1 MKSILKFIGR
11 GPAKNPVRDRN
22 RRQSNL
28 LLTLVAFLFATGMV
42 YGTGSMYW
50 IVKKDNELEKS
61 RRIEIELQ
69 NNIKERDYVIQQ
81 YRQRIKQLERRV
93 EILDAIQDLSSA
105 GVSYEEKKKIAKIVD
120 ETSQKYGHDP
130 FLLLAIIYT
139 ESSFQPQVT
148 SPAGAHGLMQLMPST
163 GQALARRV
171 EQTPKMLNLIQDPE
185 DPSVPHFK
193 DIQGNIELGT
203 LYLTQL
209 LLRYK
214 NLDHAI
220 YAYNLGPV
228 LFEKRLKEGGPYPEK
243 YLAKVIACYNQLA
256 AQRKHRGESP
266 AIASTQTVLSRLLAQ
281 LQPAD

>member
-1 MKSILKFIGR
+1 MKSILKFIRRGEVSNPGR
-11 GPAKNPVRDRN
+11 ERK
-22 RRQSNL
+22 RRQSNR
-28 LLTLVAFLFATGMV
+28 LLTLVALLFVTGLV

-105 GVSYEEKKKIAKIVD
+105 GVTYEEKKKIAKIVD
-120 ETSQKYGHDP
+120 EISQKYGHDP
-130 FLLLAIIYT
+130 FLLLALIYT
-139 ESSFQPQVT
+139 ESSFQPQAI

-171 EQTPKMLNLIQDPE
+171 EQTPKMLSLLQDAE
-185 DPSVPHFK
+185 DASVPHFQ
-193 DIQGNIELGT
+193 DIRGNIELGT

-209 LLRYK
+209 MLRYK

-228 LFEKRLKEGGPYPEK
+228 LFEKRRKEGGPFPQK
-243 YLAKVIACYNQLA
+243 YLAKVIESYNQLT
-256 AQRKHRGESP
+256 AQRKSRGEAP
-266 AIASTQTVLSRLLAQ
+266 AIASTSTVLNRLLAQ
-281 LQPAD
+281 AQPAD

>member
-1 MKSILKFIGR
+1 MKSILFLIRR
-11 GPAKNPVRDRN
+11 GSYPPHVRDRN

-28 LLTLVAFLFATGMV
+28 LLSLVSFLFVTGMV

-105 GVSYEEKKKIAKIVD
+105 GVPFEEKKKIAQIVD
-120 ETSQKYGHDP
+120 ETSQKFGHDP
-130 FLLLAIIYT
+130 FLLLALIST

-163 GQALARRV
+163 GRALARRV
-171 EQTPKMLNLIQDPE
+171 EQTPKILALLDPDE
-185 DPSVPHFK
+185 PTVPHFK

-209 LLRYK
+209 MLRYK

-220 YAYNLGPV
+220 YAYNLGPN
-228 LFEKRLKEGGPYPEK
+228 LFEKRQKEGGPFPEK
-243 YLAKVIACYNQLA
+243 YRAKVLAVYNELLTKRRLRQEA
-256 AQRKHRGESP
+256 SQ
-266 AIASTQTVLSRLLAQ
+266 IASTPPNPGPLLAQ
-281 LQPAD
+281 LQQTD

>member
-1 MKSILKFIGR
+1 MKSILKFIRRGEVSNPGR
-11 GPAKNPVRDRN
+11 ERK
-22 RRQSNL
+22 RRQSNR
-28 LLTLVAFLFATGMV
+28 LLTLVALLFVTGMV

-81 YRQRIKQLERRV
+81 YRQRIQQLERRV

-105 GVSYEEKKKIAKIVD
+105 GVTCEEKKKIAKIVD

-130 FLLLAIIYT
+130 FLLLALIYT

-171 EQTPKMLNLIQDPE
+171 EQTPKMLSLLQGAD
-185 DPSVPHFK
+185 DATVPHFK
-193 DIQGNIELGT
+193 DIRGNIELGT

-209 LLRYK
+209 MLRYK
-214 NLDHAI
+214 HLDHAI

-228 LFEKRLKEGGPYPEK
+228 LFEKRRKEGGPFPEK
-243 YLAKVIACYNQLA
+243 YLAKVIESYNQLTA
-256 AQRKHRGESP
+256 KRKSRGEAP
-266 AIASTQTVLSRLLAQ
+266 AIASASTLLLPLLAQ
-281 LQPAD
+281 VQPAD